1 VIRRTFFSSFLAGV
15 LVLCGLAAQVGAQAG
30 GLGQDLATVRLPL
43 DLLELGEK
51 ARSSAPDLLTAARDL
66 ERARSD
72 FRAKVAELSGT
83 TVSIQVPAEA
93 NYKGAGT
100 GVQLA
105 LQQAAGPWQAGAS
118 LGLVAGYEW
127 DGAWKTGSALTL
139 GVKLPLPSDADVQ
152 RRGYELDLA
161 AAEARFR
168 GAQRSWNLALIEGYR
183 DVLLARYDKDIAAL
197 KVAAAQMEL
206 EGAEVR
212 GAAGAV
218 SAAALHT
225 ARQGVAQ
232 AEAGLAAAELRL
244 EQALFNLG
252 QLTGDWT
259 RSPEGPPAADE
270 YGVRTI
276 ERAPAAGSVDGWV
289 QLALEQRDDVQLA
302 EARVALARDRLHLA
316 ERRAGGTGELS
327 GGVSLPAS
335 SSEPEKLGWYVGAA
349 FKLPLL
355 DASVTEEVRK
365 AELAY
370 EQALA
375 DRDALLARV
384 EGDVRFA
391 YRQVELAEAVY
402 AQAVAAAEYA
412 ARLLETAE
420 QAAGSGVGT
429 PAAVLSARVTLAEAE
444 REVMAAYF
452 DLVVRRVTL
461 WHLVGG
467 DLSW

>member
-1 VIRRTFFSSFLAGV
+1 M

-183 DVLLARYDKDIAAL
+183 DVLLARYDKRYR
-197 KVAAAQMEL
+197 
-206 EGAEVR
+206 GAEGR
-212 GAAGAV
+212 CGPNGAG
-218 SAAALHT
+218 
-225 ARQGVAQ
+225 
-232 AEAGLAAAELRL
+232 
-244 EQALFNLG
+244 
-252 QLTGDWT
+252 
-259 RSPEGPPAADE
+259 RS
-270 YGVRTI
+270 
-276 ERAPAAGSVDGWV
+276 GS
-289 QLALEQRDDVQLA
+289 
-302 EARVALARDRLHLA
+302 
-316 ERRAGGTGELS
+316 
-327 GGVSLPAS
+327 
-335 SSEPEKLGWYVGAA
+335 
-349 FKLPLL
+349 
-355 DASVTEEVRK
+355 
-365 AELAY
+365 
-370 EQALA
+370 
-375 DRDALLARV
+375 
-384 EGDVRFA
+384 
-391 YRQVELAEAVY
+391 
-402 AQAVAAAEYA
+402 
-412 ARLLETAE
+412 
-420 QAAGSGVGT
+420 AGSGRGGVGGG
-429 PAAVLSARVTLAEAE
+429 
-444 REVMAAYF
+444 AAYRSP
-452 DLVVRRVTL
+452 RRCASGSRPS
-461 WHLVGG
+461 GG
-467 DLSW
+467 